1 MKLENLDE
9 NGFYPI
15 DIEQYTDKE
24 VNTFVN
30 CIMSDNIAFEYILN
44 CIVGIGASIDLGF
57 EKYEIYKEVDSE
69 DEEEGQEPQTSSE
82 FEEFLN
88 ESIDL
93 LIYDKAHKSWVK
105 YFRDLLVSKE
115 KYELLHILKLEE
127 TWNI

>member
-9 NGFYPI
+9 DGFYPI
-15 DIEQYTDKE
+15 DIEEYTDKE

-44 CIVGIGASIDLGF
+44 CVVGIGASIDLGF

-69 DEEEGQEPQTSSE
+69 DEEEGQESQTSSE
-82 FEEFLN
+82 FEDFLN
-88 ESIDL
+88 GSIDL
-93 LIYDKAHKSWVK
+93 LIYDKAHKDWLK

-115 KYELLHILKLEE
+115 KYELLHILKLEK